1 MGVLVHIGNASEMDW
16 IGHHVMM
23 KRTWGDGDGEGQSV
37 VCVETTCAKC
47 ATVGLASVPLR
58 AAAQS
63 KLRTS
68 CSVRHRAA
76 ARTVAPIW
84 GALGASMLGLL
95 SEADVTL

>member
-1 MGVLVHIGNASEMDW
+1 MTEMERDQQ
-16 IGHHVMM
+16 M
-23 KRTWGDGDGEGQSV
+23 GQSV

-95 SEADVTL
+95 SEAAVTL